1 MTVFV
6 WISQGVLA
14 FVFLASG
21 FTKLTKSREE
31 LLPRMPYVE
40 DLSPVEIRGIGILE
54 VLGALGVV
62 VPVATGI
69 LPRLTPIA
77 AAGLTLV
84 MVGAVLT
91 HLRRGEFKYVPLNA
105 VLFLLAAIV
114 VVGYL

>member
-21 FTKLTKSREE
+21 ITKLTKSRPE
-31 LLPRMPYVE
+31 LLSRMPYVE
-40 DLSPVEIRGIGILE
+40 DLSPVEIRAIGILE

-62 VPVATGI
+62 VPVATGV

-77 AAGLTLV
+77 AAGLTLI
-84 MVGAVLT
+84 MVGAVLM
-91 HLRRGEFKYVPLNA
+91 HLRRGEFKYLPLNGF
-105 VLFLLAAIV
+105 LILLAVIV